1 MGNMILTALSY
12 PPIRTLHL
20 GGFHLSI
27 HGVFIGLGIIGG
39 GWIATRRVAR
49 AGGDVVAYQA
59 VLTYAVIGAL
69 IGARYLTVPAALLN
83 GAGWEALSPLS
94 GNFSILGGFTG
105 GILAGWWRMR
115 ALEVPVLPTLDA
127 SAPGL
132 ALGTVIGRLGCLAI
146 VEHLGKATSL
156 PWGYGVKPGYDLA
169 PQHAAL
175 ECTAAQAGSNGLCG
189 VYHPVAAYDLIGAAV
204 LLLVLVVAARRIS
217 LRTGQLFGLW
227 MAWYGL
233 QRFLLDFLRSGDAT
247 IGPITWNQLSGLIGG
262 LAGLALLWWLALRPS
277 GDVPMSNAADAARAL
292 VADRGSGNGP

>member
-1 MGNMILTALSY
+1 MGTSILAPPSY

-49 AGGDVVAYQA
+49 AGGDLVAYQA
-59 VLTYAVIGAL
+59 VLTYAVIGPL
-69 IGARYLTVPAALLN
+69 TGARYLTVPAALLN

-105 GILAGWWRMR
+105 GILASWWRMR

-175 ECTAAQAGSNGLCG
+175 ECTASQAGSNGLCG

-262 LAGLALLWWLALRPS
+262 RAGVALLWGVWHPPRRGGAMCQAGPRPPARLRS
-277 GDVPMSNAADAARAL
+277 R
-292 VADRGSGNGP
+292 RGG

>member
-1 MGNMILTALSY
+1 MILATLSY
-12 PPIRTLHL
+12 PPIPTLHL
-20 GGFHLSI
+20 GGFHLSP
-27 HGVFIGLGIIGG
+27 HGLFIGLGILGG

-49 AGGDVVAYQA
+49 SGGDVAAYQA
-59 VLTYAVIGAL
+59 VLTYAIVGAL
-69 IGARYLTVPAALLN
+69 IGARYLTAPAAILD
-83 GAGWEALSPLS
+83 GAGWDALNPLA

-105 GILAGWWRMR
+105 GIIAGLWRMR
-115 ALEVPVLPTLDA
+115 ALKVPVLPTLDA

-146 VEHLGKATSL
+146 VEHLGKVTSL

-169 PQHAAL
+169 PQHTGL
-175 ECTAAQAGSNGLCG
+175 ECSASQVGPDGLCG
-189 VYHPVAAYDLIGAAV
+189 IYHPVAAYDLIGAAI
-204 LLLVLVVAARRIS
+204 LLVVLVVVARRIS

-262 LAGLALLWWLALRPS
+262 LAGLALLWWLGHRPEVDPVS
-277 GDVPMSNAADAARAL
+277 VDATRSSITH
-292 VADRGSGNGP
+292 RGSVDGA

>member
-1 MGNMILTALSY
+1 MILAALSY
-12 PPIRTLHL
+12 PPIPTLHL
-20 GGFHLSI
+20 GEFHLSI

-175 ECTAAQAGSNGLCG
+175 ECTASQAGSNGLCG

-262 LAGLALLWWLALRPS
+262 LAGLALLWWLGLRPS
-277 GDVPMSNAADAARAL
+277 GDVPMSHAADAPRAL

>member
-1 MGNMILTALSY
+1 MILAALSY

-175 ECTAAQAGSNGLCG
+175 ECTASQAGSNGLCG